1 MPGPRGARYRLSG
14 LRSTWREPEAGRH
27 PRSFK
32 VVGEPCGEHDRRM
45 NAEQHFENDR
55 ALHDVRQ
62 LLLQLARREEELAA
76 EEATVLPY
84 WRACPPSVEGHRVA
98 AAALRWVAEQFP
110 SAIRTEEMSSTCTL
124 HSH

>member
-1 MPGPRGARYRLSG
+1 
-14 LRSTWREPEAGRH
+14 
-27 PRSFK
+27 
-32 VVGEPCGEHDRRM
+32 M
-45 NAEQHFENDR
+45 NAEQHFESDR